1 VDTSGTI
8 SAEALA
14 TQRAGRLDGIR
25 AFFGIIRRNHRAFA
39 GLLILIFFVLMALV
53 GPQILT
59 LDNTARYSQRLQA
72 PSWSH
77 PLGTDYA
84 GRDTAVQFVHGA
96 NDVITLSL
104 LTALFTVTIAFLVGG
119 MAGVAG
125 GALDSAL
132 MFVTNIILTV
142 PSFPIMMVLAMVV
155 TITDPFSFALVLSI
169 WSWAGLA
176 RAIRSQILSL
186 KNREFIE
193 ASRILGLGLPH
204 IVFREMLPNMASY
217 VAYHFIMIM
226 RNAVT
231 ASVGLMVLGL
241 VPFSATHWG
250 MMLNL
255 AMTSTGAVY
264 GSTALIY
271 FVTPIMGIMLFQM
284 GCLFFAS
291 GMEEAFNPR
300 LRTQ

>member
-1 VDTSGTI
+1 MEATGSM
-8 SAEALA
+8 SAQAS
-14 TQRAGRLDGIR
+14 QGRRPGRLDGVR
-25 AFFGIIRRNHRAFA
+25 AFFTIIRHNHRAFA
-39 GLLILIFFVLMALV
+39 GLLILVFFVLMAVV
-53 GPQILT
+53 GPRVIP

-72 PSWSH
+72 PSWTH
-77 PLGTDYA
+77 LLGTDYA
-84 GRDTAVQFVHGA
+84 GRDTLAQFVHGA
-96 NDVITLSL
+96 NAVITLSII
-104 LTALFTVTIAFLVGG
+104 TAVFTVGIAFRVGG

-125 GALDSAL
+125 GSLDALL
-132 MFVTNIILTV
+132 MFVTNVILTV
-142 PSFPIMMVLAMVV
+142 PSFPIMMVLSMVV

-226 RNAVT
+226 RGAVT

-264 GSTALIY
+264 GSSALIY
-271 FVTPIMGIMLFQM
+271 FVTPIMGIMFFQM

-300 LRTQ
+300 LRTR